1 MVAYMSFLA
10 SETNPNPTCQG
21 LLAGYSYGSMIV
33 SKLPDPAEFLPQ
45 FAAAADGPRA
55 EIVKRARSIAL
66 GDAASTE
73 LQMSMPEMRF
83 LLVAPLLPPVTTL
96 LALTVAVPFW
106 GGNREAS
113 VMPSECVLAKHS
125 TLAVYGSEDVFAAA
139 RRLRGWSE
147 VMQKSNPN
155 FAGHCVDGAG
165 HFWIED
171 GAIDSLLDKI
181 RSWLAAG

>member
-10 SETNPNPTCQG
+10 SDADPKPTCQG

-33 SKLPDPAEFLPQ
+33 SKLPDPADFLPQ

-66 GDAASTE
+66 GETAVTE
-73 LQMSMPEMRF
+73 LQLSMPEMRF
-83 LLVAPLLPPVTTL
+83 LLVAPLLPPVTSL

-106 GGNREAS
+106 GGKRETLEMS
-113 VMPSECVLAKHS
+113 SECVLGKYP

-147 VMQKSNPN
+147 AMQKSNPN